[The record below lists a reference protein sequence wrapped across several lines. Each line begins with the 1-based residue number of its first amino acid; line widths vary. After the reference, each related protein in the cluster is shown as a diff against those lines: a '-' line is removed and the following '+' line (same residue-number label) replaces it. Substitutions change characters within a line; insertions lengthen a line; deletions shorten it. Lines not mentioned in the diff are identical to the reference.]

1 MVGPGDVDDDLE
13 PETAEECGK
22 YGKVVK
28 CIIFEVM
35 YLLLLFLVAPYQER
49 SDLTDHYGV
58 RPFG

>member
-35 YLLLLFLVAPYQER
+35 YFSVIFAWYFSVIFAWCLR
-49 SDLTDHYGV
+49 
-58 RPFG
+58 